1 MKFGG
6 TCVEGKE
13 NQARTAERILEARDR
28 GLSPVVV
35 VSAMGRGGP
44 YSTSGLESFVRSI
57 GPKIEARE
65 RDLVMAVGEMIAAVA
80 MAHVVKTMGHKTVA
94 LTGGQAGLITDLY
107 YGNANIV
114 DIRREGLLRWLDE
127 DYIVFVTG
135 FQGVTPNHDITT
147 LGEGGSDYTAIGLAF
162 ALQQP
167 RQGLLDE
174 KIDLEPVHIYKEV
187 DGVMTANPDNFDA
200 ALPKEKKPRL
210 IPSMTYDEMVE
221 MSRLGA
227 QVMQHKAAR
236 MARQHHIPVVI
247 RNFAT
252 NAPGTE
258 ISDTTVGHA
267 YRDVT
272 GVADMRNLL
281 VFTVPS
287 TNPRLGA
294 QIAEDLEG
302 DRLTYWEITTDPA
315 NVRFAVRREKYR
327 DVGEPI
333 ARSLFERGLKA
344 DISEEKWGLV
354 SLVGERLRGVVRD
367 FVPKAESVLKAAG
380 IETSGAIHGDI
391 SLSYLVH
398 EDDAKN
404 AVAALHAAFIE

>member
-6 TCVEGKE
+6 TCVEGRE

-57 GPKIEARE
+57 GPKIGPRE
-65 RDLVMAVGEMIAAVA
+65 RDLVMAVGEMISAAA

-114 DIRREGLLRWLDE
+114 DIHREGLLRWLDE
-127 DYIVFVTG
+127 GYIIFVTG

-167 RQGLLDE
+167 REGLLEE
-174 KIDLEPVHIYKEV
+174 KIELGPVHIYKEV

-200 ALPKEKKPRL
+200 ELPKEKRPRL
-210 IPSMTYDEMVE
+210 IASLTYDEMVG
-221 MSRLGA
+221 MSHLGA

-236 MARQHHIPVVI
+236 MARQHQIPVVI

-258 ISDTTVGHA
+258 ISDTTEGHS

-281 VFTVPS
+281 VFTLPC

-294 QIAEDLEG
+294 QIAEDLER
-302 DRLTYWEITTDPA
+302 DRLTYWEITTEPD

-327 DVGEPI
+327 DAGELI
-333 ARSLFERGLKA
+333 ARSLFERDLKA

-354 SLVGERLRGVVRD
+354 SLVGERLRGAVGDLVT
-367 FVPKAESVLKAAG
+367 KAESVLKGADIA
-380 IETSGAIHGDI
+380 TSGAIHGEI
-391 SLSYLVH
+391 SLSYLAQ
-398 EDDAKN
+398 EADTKK
-404 AVAALHAAFIE
+404 AVAALHSAFIE